1 MQKIGTVVTVP
12 TARNTSPSLDTS
24 RIRDML
30 PNSASTNVKSSLSD
44 VISALEPKGRYGL
57 RWDPKTKTDSWD
69 LLGEEPQKVEYVKN
83 ALGSLYDDVERL
95 QGTLASKKMISDALA
110 RLMAIKHASSGG
122 ATLTVLINEIAE
134 DFHGRISALS
144 LLIAYQQLKEANSP
158 WYPPYHEIAQ
168 VFKKLTEN
176 SVNLEKEV
184 NKKLQIAVVQKTI
197 D

>member
-1 MQKIGTVVTVP
+1 M
-12 TARNTSPSLDTS
+12 
-24 RIRDML
+24 
-30 PNSASTNVKSSLSD
+30 
-44 VISALEPKGRYGL
+44 EPKGRYGL

-144 LLIAYQQLKEANSP
+144 LLMAYQQLKEANSP
-158 WYPPYHEIAQ
+158 WYPQYHEIAQ

-176 SVNLEKEV
+176 AVNLENEV